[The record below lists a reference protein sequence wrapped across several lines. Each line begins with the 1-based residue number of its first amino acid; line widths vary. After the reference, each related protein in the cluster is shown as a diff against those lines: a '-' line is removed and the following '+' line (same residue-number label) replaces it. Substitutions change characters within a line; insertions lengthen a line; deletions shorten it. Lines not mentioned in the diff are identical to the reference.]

1 MANMSY
7 CRFVNTNSDLADCTK
22 ALESVAYDEESI
34 SQSEWYH
41 AKAMKVW
48 CERYLEIF
56 EDIEDNEIEINIREY

>member
-22 ALESVAYDEESI
+22 ALEAVAYDGEEI

-41 AKAMKVW
+41 AKAMKAW

-56 EDIEDNEIEINIREY
+56 EDIEDNELEINIREY